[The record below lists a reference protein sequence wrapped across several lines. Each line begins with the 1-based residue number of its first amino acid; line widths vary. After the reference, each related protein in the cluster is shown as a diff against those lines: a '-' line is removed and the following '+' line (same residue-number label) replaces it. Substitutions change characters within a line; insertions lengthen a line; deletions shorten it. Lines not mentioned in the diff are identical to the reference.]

1 MKKKTQFKKSGKF
14 KKINGGKKKII
25 EQNYNDFKEK
35 EKKKKIIIIKIDIF
49 YEKKKMLKKDI
60 LKDDSKTL
68 IEK

>member
-1 MKKKTQFKKSGKF
+1 M
-14 KKINGGKKKII
+14 
-25 EQNYNDFKEK
+25 
-35 EKKKKIIIIKIDIF
+35 IKIDIF